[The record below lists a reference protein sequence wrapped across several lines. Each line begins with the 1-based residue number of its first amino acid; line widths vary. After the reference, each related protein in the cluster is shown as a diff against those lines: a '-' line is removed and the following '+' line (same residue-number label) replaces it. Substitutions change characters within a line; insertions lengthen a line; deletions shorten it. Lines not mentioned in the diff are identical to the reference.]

1 MKVKKKHITTALA
14 TLLLVSP
21 IYFSTETKTKAI
33 EHFKE
38 FYKEKLDNISDS
50 KELSSIN
57 QPLEIPEVSI
67 IGEKNYNLEE
77 LDIHEPAYIKKRE
90 LRKIV
95 DSLYQKINI
104 SKEIPRH
111 VFIKLIEKELEENR
125 KRLQEDRDV
134 FQHEKNMFGLEEQYK
149 NKKIEWLGK
158 AAVDK
163 AEDEHDFHSAKEEL
177 NTELRSLEKEIE
189 IKKELREDFKE
200 VERSKLEIEVNKRQ
214 EIVSKYEGII
224 AEKDATIEK
233 LDGIMKV
240 LTTKLP
246 DVNLKNMNIN
256 VDASR

>member
-111 VFIKLIEKELEENR
+111 VFIKLIEKESSYNIYAHHKTSNARGLGQIR
-125 KRLQEDRDV
+125 
-134 FQHEKNMFGLEEQYK
+134 EKTWE
-149 NKKIEWLGK
+149 
-158 AAVDK
+158 
-163 AEDEHDFHSAKEEL
+163 
-177 NTELRSLEKEIE
+177 TLEKKVSYKRGVYKSARNIE
-189 IKKELREDFKE
+189 TSLKFLKWIANYN
-200 VERSKLEIEVNKRQ
+200 ERFNPNWKSL
-214 EIVSKYEGII
+214 
-224 AEKDATIEK
+224 
-233 LDGIMKV
+233 
-240 LTTKLP
+240 
-246 DVNLKNMNIN
+246 NLKQKQSYILATYNWGPGNLRR
-256 VDASR
+256 ASWNLKKAPAETKNYISYILKP